1 MEHDTHNCIQWA
13 LLNASG
19 IHCQCEKSEA
29 TRLLDV
35 HLKTILDN
43 VRLVYLL
50 EREGWD
56 ATANWEDV
64 LSLGEQQ
71 RLGMARLFFHHPK
84 YGVLDECTN
93 ATSVDVEEHLYKLAN
108 EMGITVITSSQRP
121 ALLPFHSME
130 LKLIDGE
137 GKWELCE
144 INQ

>member
-1 MEHDTHNCIQWA
+1 MYDCVVKDNICKII
-13 LLNASG
+13 LLGTFCSHLVMYPLYSWYVG
-19 IHCQCEKSEA
+19 EKSEA

-71 RLGMARLFFHHPK
+71 RLGMVNFLTLVYKFLCRLLSFMPSLCIF
-84 YGVLDECTN
+84 
-93 ATSVDVEEHLYKLAN
+93 SRLAYFSTTLN
-108 EMGITVITSSQRP
+108 MVS
-121 ALLPFHSME
+121 
-130 LKLIDGE
+130 
-137 GKWELCE
+137 
-144 INQ
+144 